1 MITNGIITLFRTTTT
16 TALQRRLAS
25 IISSLTV
32 RLLIAFAIS
41 WLILLVFFASGAVS
55 H

>member
-1 MITNGIITLFRTTTT
+1 MVTNGITALFRATI
-16 TALQRRLAS
+16 APQRRFS
-25 IISSLTV
+25 IIISNFTV

-41 WLILLVFFASGAVS
+41 WLIILVFFASGAVS

>member
-1 MITNGIITLFRTTTT
+1 MVTNGLMILLRTTTM
-16 TALQRRLAS
+16 AAPQQRFS
-25 IISSLTV
+25 TIISSFTV

-41 WLILLVFFASGAVS
+41 WLIVLIFFASRAIS

>member
-1 MITNGIITLFRTTTT
+1 MDTNGITALFRATI
-16 TALQRRLAS
+16 APQRRFS
-25 IISSLTV
+25 IIISSFTV

-41 WLILLVFFASGAVS
+41 WLIILVFFASGAVS